1 MNTLDSNH
9 DDDRLRWQLR
19 ALRQDTAPAR
29 DLWPAIVARIAEPVP
44 AALPAPP
51 RRRYALSLALAASL
65 LLAAGLAW
73 QVPPPAPA
81 ASQAAPDA
89 LARREAQ
96 AMARQYR
103 GALDELAPLPQA
115 PRGAAYASAL
125 RELDASADAILRAL
139 ERDPDSRLLLEQ
151 LHRTYSKRLALGQRA
166 TDLS

>member
-1 MNTLDSNH
+1 MNTLDSSH

-44 AALPAPP
+44 AAVPAPP

-81 ASQAAPDA
+81 AAPDA